1 MPQSILEERV
11 QGEIFLD
18 ADEKLLCV
26 AGSQQLD
33 SFLEKGKLK
42 KCFAV
47 LSDRAVYCKGKCTV
61 SRDRRFYQ
69 TRQTDFRLDLEEFK
83 DIKILPQRNQIFL
96 SLAFFFLILGPTL
109 LLLDKVTDFGKGI
122 AFQPTLDAVISILAA
137 GVFFLLYS
145 IHQKTLLELLHT
157 NGSIGLD
164 QSCLP
169 GKEERLLLRY
179 LRAFLTSRDNPLPAE
194 EDFNL
199 DELLETGENAQQKES
214 DKAELNFEL

>member
-1 MPQSILEERV
+1 MPQPINEERLR
-11 QGEIFLD
+11 GEIFLEP
-18 ADEKLLCV
+18 DENLLCV
-26 AGSQQLD
+26 VGSQQLENY
-33 SFLEKGKLK
+33 LEKGKQN

-61 SRDRRFYQ
+61 SRDRRSYQ

-83 DIKILPQRNQIFL
+83 DLKYLPKRNQILL

-109 LLLDKVTDFGKGI
+109 LLLDKVTDFAADS
-122 AFQPTLDAVISILAA
+122 AFTPTLDAVVSILFA

-164 QSCLP
+164 QHCLP
-169 GKEERLLLRY
+169 QKEERLLIRY
-179 LRAFLTSRDNPLPAE
+179 LRAFLNSRNNPEPE
-194 EDFNL
+194 E
-199 DELLETGENAQQKES
+199 E
-214 DKAELNFEL
+214 